1 MQRYCSRSELV
12 IPPFLVES
20 PLLVILLS
28 LCLYSTLSCTLCG
41 LLFSKHNCSHNF
53 QEQFSY
59 CRWLPMTSCVVHF
72 HRWSARPLLNMAH
85 PPLEGPADSLF
96 LCLDYSLTKVLAHP
110 KCTQSFCLP
119 CLCSYYFIRLVHL
132 PHLFLPNFKTL
143 NTFQD
148 TSLILS
154 LHESF
159 TILSASCSIMIF
171 PSFQHRSIFCK
182 FMTLFFL
189 YYSCFP
195 ISLTLFSPNTLE
207 YLNLCLFSLCVF
219 CSLKVST
226 LQSKVTTFI

>member
-1 MQRYCSRSELV
+1 
-12 IPPFLVES
+12 
-20 PLLVILLS
+20 
-28 LCLYSTLSCTLCG
+28 
-41 LLFSKHNCSHNF
+41 
-53 QEQFSY
+53 
-59 CRWLPMTSCVVHF
+59 MTSCVVHL

-154 LHESF
+154 LHKSF

-171 PSFQHRSIFCK
+171 PSFQHHSIFCK
-182 FMTLFFL
+182 FMTLFFCL
-189 YYSCFP
+189 LPVFP
-195 ISLTLFSPNTLE
+195 SV
-207 YLNLCLFSLCVF
+207 SLC
-219 CSLKVST
+219 SPQT
-226 LQSKVTTFI
+226 LLNT